1 MLCINA
7 GDRSARNE
15 QFLHIANRHPCFST
29 ETGVSHGRIHLPVS
43 PACNIRCRFCNR
55 QFNATE
61 YRPGVSAELLK
72 PQDAVALVRRALEL
86 CPEITVAG
94 IAGPG
99 DTLATSHAL
108 EAFQLI
114 HREFPELINCL
125 STNGLLLERYADDIA
140 AAGVR
145 TLTVTVNAVDPS
157 VLKNICAY
165 IVVDGIK
172 YEGIEGAEILIAA
185 QKRGIRKAV
194 SLGLLVKINAVLI
207 PEVNGWHIAEI
218 ARTVRELGVGIL
230 NIIPLIPQYEFA
242 GYDAPDCEELARAR
256 EAAEAYLPVFRHCQ
270 HCRADAVGVPG
281 KNEFSAQLYG
291 GREVA
296 ETFSHG

>member
-230 NIIPLIPQYEFA
+230 
-242 GYDAPDCEELARAR
+242 
-256 EAAEAYLPVFRHCQ
+256 
-270 HCRADAVGVPG
+270 
-281 KNEFSAQLYG
+281 
-291 GREVA
+291 
-296 ETFSHG
+296 

>member
-1 MLCINA
+1 
-7 GDRSARNE
+7 
-15 QFLHIANRHPCFST
+15 
-29 ETGVSHGRIHLPVS
+29 
-43 PACNIRCRFCNR
+43 
-55 QFNATE
+55 
-61 YRPGVSAELLK
+61 VSAELLK

-172 YEGIEGAEILIAA
+172 YEGVEGAEMLIAA

-194 SLGLLVKINAVLI
+194 SLGLLVKINTVLI

-218 ARTVRELGVGIL
+218 AQTVRELGVGIL

-291 GREVA
+291 RREIE